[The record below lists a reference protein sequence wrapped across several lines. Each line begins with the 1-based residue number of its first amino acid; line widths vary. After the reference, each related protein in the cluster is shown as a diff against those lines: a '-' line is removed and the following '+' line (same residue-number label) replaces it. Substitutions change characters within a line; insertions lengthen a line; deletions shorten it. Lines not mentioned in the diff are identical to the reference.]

1 MGPVFLRAIVCGAA
15 GLLAWLAT
23 EPMQPRY
30 LPESGATVARSGVSE
45 AALILALGG
54 LVGLA
59 AGALHGWQ
67 TGSRRALWLSATLGC
82 VFGAFGATFGRVA
95 GSGFAVSMVQIPPGG
110 IAYLEMP
117 DRLIARFLVLFAIGL
132 CVGAAVGLAQRTWR
146 GFLSGVVG
154 GAVGGTVAGLSF
166 DVVLG
171 FVSPAQSA
179 LAFAANAPPGFVPET
194 GGPGRALLSVGI
206 GFFVGLFTA
215 VVDRATRRAWVRLSL
230 GRNEGKEWPLDT
242 AQTLIGRDERAHV
255 PLMGDPSLPA
265 LAAVIV
271 RQGGQYVLQDPGSP
285 LGVGHN
291 GIRVP
296 SAVLASGDTVNVGPY
311 TLQFFLR
318 GAPVGVA
325 PEVRPVAQPVPHT
338 PAPQPVA
345 PGAPVPTAPTL
356 VVLSGPLA
364 GHRVPVHAP
373 LEAGREAAGLTL
385 TGDTQASRRHAVFE
399 PGPSGLTVRDLG
411 STNGTLVNGQ
421 RSAAA
426 TLKSGDT
433 VQIGQTLLRVE

>member
-1 MGPVFLRAIVCGAA
+1 MGSVVLRAIVCGVA

-30 LPESGATVARSGVSE
+30 LPESGATLARSGVSE

-54 LVGLA
+54 LIGLA

-67 TGSRRALWLSATLGC
+67 TGSRRSFWLSATLGC
-82 VFGAFGATFGRVA
+82 VFGAFGATFGRIV
-95 GSGFAVSMVQIPPGG
+95 GSGFAAGMTQVPPGG
-110 IAYLEMP
+110 IAYMEMP
-117 DRLIARFLVLFAIGL
+117 DRLIARFLVLFSIGL
-132 CVGAAVGLAQRTWR
+132 FVGAAVGLAQRTWR
-146 GFLSGVVG
+146 GFLSGVIG
-154 GAVGGTVAGLSF
+154 GAVGGAVAGLSF
-166 DVVLG
+166 DVVLE

-179 LAFAANAPPGFVPET
+179 VSMFAQAPPGFVPET
-194 GGPGRALLSVGI
+194 GGPGRALLCVGI

-215 VVDRATRRAWVRLSL
+215 VVDRVTRRAWLRLSL

-242 AQTLIGRDERAHV
+242 AQTLVGRDERAHV
-255 PLMGDPSLPA
+255 PLMGDASVPS

-271 RQGGQYVLQDPGSP
+271 RQGGQFVLQDPGSP

-291 GIRVP
+291 GIRVQ

-311 TLQFFLR
+311 SLQFFLR
-318 GAPVGVA
+318 GAPVTA
-325 PEVRPVAQPVPHT
+325 ATDAR
-338 PAPQPVA
+338 PAPQAPIQPVQQPVSAA
-345 PGAPVPTAPTL
+345 PPPGPVL
-356 VVLSGPLA
+356 IVMSGPLA
-364 GHRVPVHAP
+364 GHRIPVGGP
-373 LEAGREAAGLTL
+373 IEAGREAAGLTL

-399 PGPSGLTVRDLG
+399 HGPGGLQVRDLG

-421 RSAAA
+421 RIGSAV
-426 TLKSGDT
+426 LKPGDT